1 MTIRTIGC
9 LLFGTF
15 AKATAP
21 ASDTGRPSP
30 AEIAIVD
37 VGQIRRRGVRADGA
51 RIPLVH
57 GRDRGGK
64 GLGDVGIEGPEGG
77 RDRTIVGVAGLQPAD
92 AHTLGAGGPQL
103 NPRGVEAVAPAVDVL

>member
-1 MTIRTIGC
+1 MAGNGRAMTIRTIGC

-51 RIPLVH
+51 RLPLVH

-64 GLGDVGIEGPEGG
+64 GLGDVGVEVHEGG
-77 RDRTIVGVAGLQPAD
+77 GKIGSRSGRERVGQEGKD
-92 AHTLGAGGPQL
+92 
-103 NPRGVEAVAPAVDVL
+103 

>member
-30 AEIAIVD
+30 AEIALVD
-37 VGQIRRRGVRADGA
+37 VGQIRRPGVRADGA

-57 GRDRGGK
+57 GRDRGGN
-64 GLGDVGIEGPEGG
+64 GLGDVGRDVPDGGGERPRVGIEILLHDETNDMA
-77 RDRTIVGVAGLQPAD
+77 RR
-92 AHTLGAGGPQL
+92 GAP
-103 NPRGVEAVAPAVDVL
+103 

>member
-1 MTIRTIGC
+1 MAGNGRAMTIRTIGC

-57 GRDRGGK
+57 GRDRGGE
-64 GLGDVGIEGPEGG
+64 GLGAVGIEVPEGG
-77 RDRTIVGVAGLQPAD
+77 RSEEHTSELQSLMRTSY
-92 AHTLGAGGPQL
+92 
-103 NPRGVEAVAPAVDVL
+103 AV